1 MMTEGRF
8 VGFDGILI
16 DEKAM
21 KTQSIC
27 HISGFETHNKANRNE
42 RVMPALSHVVLVPV
56 EK

>member
-21 KTQSIC
+21 KTQSIY